1 MIHDGTRSK
10 GGTMPQELRESVDRL
25 LEEFMVLVDALS
37 HERHLQKGIARS
49 QLPCDVL
56 ALVDRESLYVV
67 AQLRSENRS
76 STYIHNPDASWTSQ
90 KVMNSAQ
97 WEFGFIDPFMIK
109 FPASLLFDDSKRRQ
123 ESLQKIAADHIDSE
137 FARFANLLSLLR
149 TKPIFGSAL
158 AVGSNRT
165 ILLLL
170 PFEETSNGNKEAII
184 EAASTAKLEVVIA
197 DDIRMGKSVVKE
209 LWTSIN
215 EARIVIADL
224 TGPHPG
230 VMYGLGIAHTIGK
243 ETVLIFPQ
251 NSNYLVDIPKTHRIE
266 YENGDSGL
274 NKLKKDLSDI
284 LEVLLEPMD

>member
-1 MIHDGTRSK
+1 MIHDGTRSE

-25 LEEFMVLVDALS
+25 LEEFMVQVDALS
-37 HERHLQKGIARS
+37 YERHLQKGIARS

-56 ALVDRESLYVV
+56 ALVDHESLYVV

-123 ESLQKIAADHIDSE
+123 ESLQKIAGDHIDSE

-149 TKPIFGSAL
+149 TKPIFGSVL

-170 PFEETSNGNKEAII
+170 PFEETSNGNREAII
-184 EAASTAKLEVVIA
+184 EAASTGKLEVVIA
-197 DDIRMGKSVVKE
+197 DDIRKGKSAVKE

-230 VMYGLGIAHTIGK
+230 VMYGLGIAHTVGK

-251 NSNYLVDIPKTHRIE
+251 NSNYLVDIPKTRRIE

-284 LEVLLEPMD
+284 LKVLLEPMD